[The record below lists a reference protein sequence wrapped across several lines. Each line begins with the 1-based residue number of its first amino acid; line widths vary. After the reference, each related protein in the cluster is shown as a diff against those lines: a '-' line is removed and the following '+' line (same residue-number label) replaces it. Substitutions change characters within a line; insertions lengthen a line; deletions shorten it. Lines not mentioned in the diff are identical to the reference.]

1 MVRQDPNS
9 RTQITEAIYDGG
21 VLRPAERLN
30 LRDHQRVRLIVQSLD
45 TPNSQDRAAAVA
57 RLRTGVAGMN
67 FTSTNGYP
75 SRDAL
80 HERG

>member
-45 TPNSQDRAAAVA
+45 TPNA
-57 RLRTGVAGMN
+57 
-67 FTSTNGYP
+67 
-75 SRDAL
+75 
-80 HERG
+80 